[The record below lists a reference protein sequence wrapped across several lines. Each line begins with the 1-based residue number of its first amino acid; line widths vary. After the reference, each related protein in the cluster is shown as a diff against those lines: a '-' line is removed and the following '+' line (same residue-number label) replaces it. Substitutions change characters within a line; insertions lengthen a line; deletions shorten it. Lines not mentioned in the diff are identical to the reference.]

1 MQGAKMADR
10 LINTSGKDDWATPA
24 PILAYA
30 EKQVHRFGYRGFNLD
45 AAAKASTAVC
55 PAWYGPDHPH
65 EGRRDALAVDWGEAV
80 VWCNPP
86 YSRAAGGL
94 LRWCA
99 KFDEASRLGAL
110 VVALFFCRTETRA
123 WHRHVVNAAEVHLF
137 EGRIRFIDPA
147 TGEPGAAS
155 APAPSCLVIW
165 EPRPSKAGDL
175 AAYWNRGEAA
185 LRPRFVHVPRSEVTP

>member
-1 MQGAKMADR
+1 M
-10 LINTSGKDDWATPA
+10 
-24 PILAYA
+24 
-30 EKQVHRFGYRGFNLD
+30 
-45 AAAKASTAVC
+45 
-55 PAWYGPDHPH
+55 
-65 EGRRDALAVDWGEAV
+65 

-94 LRWCA
+94 LKWCA

-137 EGRIRFIDPA
+137 EGRIRFVDPA

-165 EPRPSKAGDL
+165 EPKPSSAGPL
-175 AAYWNRGEAA
+175 ADYWNRGEAA
-185 LRPRFVHVPRSEVTP
+185 LRPRFVHVPKSEVTP